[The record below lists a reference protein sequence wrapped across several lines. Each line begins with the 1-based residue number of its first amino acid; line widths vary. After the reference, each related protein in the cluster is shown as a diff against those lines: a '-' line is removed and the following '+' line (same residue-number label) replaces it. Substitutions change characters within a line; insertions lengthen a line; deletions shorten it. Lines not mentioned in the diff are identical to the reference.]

1 MGNVNFQY
9 LDNNFKSFRE
19 FFKIEF
25 SSMKIIAMIPA
36 RYGAS
41 RFPGKLMQD
50 LGGKPVIV
58 RTYEATV
65 ATELFH
71 EVYVV
76 TDSEIIFN
84 EIENSGG
91 HAIMSQKEHDCGSD
105 RIAEAV
111 ENMDIDIVVN
121 VQGDEPFT
129 SREGLEQVL
138 SVFSGPDAEKIDLA
152 SLMTEIH
159 DWKEISDPNCV
170 KVIVDKENFALYFSR
185 SPIPYPRDKNAAV
198 QYYKHK
204 GIYAF
209 RKQAIL
215 DFYKLPLRS
224 LEAAEKIECIRYLE
238 YGKNIKM
245 AISNTQGIEIDTPED
260 LIRANKILKE
270 DKKETVNN
278 KYRNFPMV
286 PKVVFGPGSFDQL
299 SSILAPNR
307 KDKAPFIFLVDDVF
321 KGQEL
326 VERINLRFNDKLIFI
341 SSDEEPKTVQVDQ
354 IVKDIKTE
362 FTYKPSG
369 IVGIGGGTILDLAKA
384 VSIMLSNKGSA
395 SDYQGWDL
403 VRNKA
408 VYHVGVPTIS
418 GTGAEVS
425 RTTVLTGPVRKLGI
439 NSDFTPFD
447 QVVLDPDLTL
457 GVPKNQWF
465 FTGMDCFIHCVE
477 SLNGTFLNAFSQSYG
492 EKAYDLCMEI
502 FVTDDLSDEESR
514 GKLMMAS
521 WHGGM
526 SIAYSQV
533 GVAHAMS
540 YGLSYVLGTKHGVGN
555 CIVFDHLG
563 EFYPEDV
570 ALFKTMVK
578 KHGVAIP
585 QNLCKNLTDAQITTM
600 IDIALSL
607 VPLWENAL
615 GEGWESTITRQK
627 LRELYLKM

>member
-1 MGNVNFQY
+1 
-9 LDNNFKSFRE
+9 
-19 FFKIEF
+19 
-25 SSMKIIAMIPA
+25 MKIIAMIPA

-58 RTYEATV
+58 RTYEAAKETQ
-65 ATELFH
+65 LFD

-76 TDSEIIFN
+76 TDSEVIFN
-84 EIENSGG
+84 EIELNGG
-91 HAIMSQKEHDCGSD
+91 KAIMSLKEHDCGSD

-111 ENMDIDIVVN
+111 EHMDVDIVVN
-121 VQGDEPFT
+121 VQGDEPFI
-129 SREGLEQVL
+129 SKEGLEQVL
-138 SVFSGPDAEKIDLA
+138 SVFDDPDADKIDLA

-185 SPIPYPRDKNAAV
+185 SPIPYPRDKNASM
-198 QYYKHK
+198 QYFKHK

-215 DFYKLPLRS
+215 DFYKLPMRS
-224 LEAAEKIECIRYLE
+224 LEAVEKIECIRYLE

-260 LIRANKILKE
+260 LVRANKVLKE
-270 DKKETVNN
+270 EKKIAVNN
-278 KYRNFPMV
+278 RYRNFPMV
-286 PKVVFGPGSFDQL
+286 PKVVFGPGCFDQL
-299 SSILAPNR
+299 TSILAPQR

-321 KGQEL
+321 KNNREFID
-326 VERINLRFNDKLIFI
+326 RINLRFNDKLLFI
-341 SSDEEPKTVQVDQ
+341 SSDEEPKTTQVDQ
-354 IVKDIKTE
+354 LVKDIKAE

-369 IVGIGGGTILDLAKA
+369 IIGIGGGTILDLAKA
-384 VSIMLSNKGSA
+384 VAIMLTSKGSA
-395 SDYQGWDL
+395 ADYQGWDL
-403 VRNKA
+403 VKIKA
-408 VYHVGVPTIS
+408 IYHVGIPTIS

-425 RTTVLTGPVRKLGI
+425 RTTVLTGPVKKLGI

-447 QVVLDPDLTL
+447 QVILDPELTV

-465 FTGMDCFIHCVE
+465 YTGMDCFIHCVE

-502 FVTDDLSDEESR
+502 FHNGTLSEEESR

-540 YGLSYVLGTKHGVGN
+540 YGLSYVLGTKHGIGN
-555 CIVFDHLG
+555 CIVFDHL
-563 EFYPEDV
+563 EDFYPDDV
-570 ALFKTMVK
+570 IIFKEMVAS
-578 KHGVAIP
+578 HGVEIP
-585 QNLCKNLTDAQITTM
+585 KDLCKDLSDEQMETM

-615 GEGWESTITRQK
+615 GDNWESIMTREK
-627 LRELYLKM
+627 LKSLYLKM